1 MSPLNCLISVQA
13 KQKLAQMTTFKHPP
27 SIVSIDTS
35 ICSGRY
41 DAYVY
46 KYTNIINGKWYVGW
60 HIGMFDGTYWHT
72 SKDKEFIKVFGGSDA
87 VLTLEILSTGL
98 IIDMKNLESKILS
111 DQKVRKNPLSYNGSG
126 SPTGNKEP
134 IDLEKVQEVF
144 EILQE
149 RLENGDYEEEDLDIV
164 SLLRSIQVR
173 DKAEE
178 KSHTMRIRDG
188 ILETGLEF
196 QTPVLIWEGQDPFGD
211 DKDVRGDGNHTIL
224 ALLGLKNFN
233 TVKTLRVSRE
243 FCEKYNLNLEELRQ
257 IGLKMNPRQVV
268 AKRETEDEDVIK
280 QLLGLLEGG
289 TDINPSNTEY
299 GKEVCKNLG
308 YKGKKPA
315 YLCKKAIKIHKDNIL
330 AKSGLKRAIY
340 DEDHPDN
347 LKSLNRK
354 AASLN
359 KDRSI
364 VITGNTAQ
372 PSKII
377 RAILE
382 SVTDPIY
389 SDCYNVHLVC
399 HHNGND
405 NNKKIWD
412 SREKSSLEIL
422 IKAAFAMMAPVVVE
436 ENNGLKHEF
445 PRTFTI
451 HEMDHYQ
458 SDIS

>member
-1 MSPLNCLISVQA
+1 MN
-13 KQKLAQMTTFKHPP
+13 HPP
-27 SIVSIDTS
+27 SIISIDTS
-35 ICSGRY
+35 LCIGVY
-41 DAYVY
+41 GAYVY
-46 KYTNIINGKWYVGW
+46 KYTNVANGKWYVGW
-60 HIGMFDGTYWHT
+60 HLGVFDGSYWHS
-72 SKDKEFIKVFGGSDA
+72 SKNKEFLKIFSGSKPT
-87 VLTLEILSTGL
+87 LTLEILSIGL
-98 IIDMKNLESKILS
+98 SIDMKNLESKILT
-111 DQKVRKNPLSYNGSG
+111 DQKVKKNSLSYNGAG
-126 SPTGNKEP
+126 SPTGNKEI

-149 RLENGDYEEEDLDIV
+149 RLENGDYEEEDLDVI
-164 SLLRSIQVR
+164 SLLRTIQVR

-268 AKRETEDEDVIK
+268 ATKETEDEDVIK
-280 QLLGLLEGG
+280 QLLGLLERG
-289 TDINPSNTEY
+289 TNIDPKKTDY

-382 SVTDPIY
+382 SVTDHIY

-405 NNKKIWD
+405 KNKKIWD
-412 SREKSSLEIL
+412 SREKSSVENL
-422 IKAAFAMMAPVVVE
+422 IKRNFAMYQKVVVE
-436 ENNGLKHEF
+436 EDNGLKHEF

-458 SDIS
+458 SDIQ

>member
-1 MSPLNCLISVQA
+1 MN
-13 KQKLAQMTTFKHPP
+13 HPP
-27 SIVSIDTS
+27 SIISIDTS
-35 ICSGRY
+35 LCIGVY
-41 DAYVY
+41 GAYVY
-46 KYTNIINGKWYVGW
+46 KYTNVTNGKWYVGW
-60 HIGMFDGTYWHT
+60 HLGVFDGSYWHS
-72 SKDKEFIKVFGGSDA
+72 SKNKEFLKIFSGSKPT
-87 VLTLEILSTGL
+87 LTLEILSIGL
-98 IIDMKNLESKILS
+98 SIDMKNLESKILT
-111 DQKVRKNPLSYNGSG
+111 DQKVKKNSLSYNGAG
-126 SPTGNKEP
+126 SPTGNKEI

-149 RLENGDYEEEDLDIV
+149 RLENGDYEEEDLDVI
-164 SLLRSIQVR
+164 SLLRTIQVR

-178 KSHTMRIRDG
+178 KSHTMSIRDG

-268 AKRETEDEDVIK
+268 ATKETEDEDVIK
-280 QLLGLLEGG
+280 QLLGLLERG
-289 TDINPSNTEY
+289 TNIDPKKTDY

-347 LKSLNRK
+347 LKALNRK

-405 NNKKIWD
+405 KNKKIWD
-412 SREKSSLEIL
+412 SREKSSVENL
-422 IKAAFAMMAPVVVE
+422 IKRNFAMYQKVVVE
-436 ENNGLKHEF
+436 EDNGLKHEF

-458 SDIS
+458 SDIQ

>member
-1 MSPLNCLISVQA
+1 MN
-13 KQKLAQMTTFKHPP
+13 HPP
-27 SIVSIDTS
+27 SIISIDTS
-35 ICSGRY
+35 LCIGVY
-41 DAYVY
+41 GAYVY
-46 KYTNIINGKWYVGW
+46 KYTNVANGKWYVGW
-60 HIGMFDGTYWHT
+60 HLGVFDGSYWHS
-72 SKDKEFIKVFGGSDA
+72 SKNKEFLKIFSGSKPT
-87 VLTLEILSTGL
+87 LTLEILSIGL
-98 IIDMKNLESKILS
+98 SIDMKNLESKILT
-111 DQKVRKNPLSYNGSG
+111 DQKVKKNSLSYNGAG
-126 SPTGNKEP
+126 SPTGNKEI

-149 RLENGDYEEEDLDIV
+149 RLENGDYEEEDLDVI
-164 SLLRSIQVR
+164 SLLRTIQVR

-268 AKRETEDEDVIK
+268 ATKETEDEDVIK
-280 QLLGLLEGG
+280 QLLGLLERG
-289 TDINPSNTEY
+289 TNIDPKKTDY

-372 PSKII
+372 PSKLI
-377 RAILE
+377 RAIFE
-382 SVTDPIY
+382 SVPDPIY

-405 NNKKIWD
+405 KNKKIWD
-412 SREKSSLEIL
+412 SREKSSVENL
-422 IKAAFAMMAPVVVE
+422 IKRNFAMYQKVVVE
-436 ENNGLKHEF
+436 EDNGLKHEF

-458 SDIS
+458 SDIQ

>member
-1 MSPLNCLISVQA
+1 MN
-13 KQKLAQMTTFKHPP
+13 HPP
-27 SIVSIDTS
+27 SIISIDTS
-35 ICSGRY
+35 LCIGVY
-41 DAYVY
+41 GAYVY
-46 KYTNIINGKWYVGW
+46 KYTNVANGKWYVGW
-60 HIGMFDGTYWHT
+60 HLGVFDGSYWHS
-72 SKDKEFIKVFGGSDA
+72 SKNKEFLKIFSGSKPT
-87 VLTLEILSTGL
+87 LTLEILSIGL
-98 IIDMKNLESKILS
+98 SIDMKNLESKILT
-111 DQKVRKNPLSYNGSG
+111 DQKVKKNSLSYNGAG
-126 SPTGNKEP
+126 SPTGNKEI

-149 RLENGDYEEEDLDIV
+149 RLENGDYEEEDLDVV
-164 SLLRSIQVR
+164 SLLRTIQVR

-268 AKRETEDEDVIK
+268 ATKETEDEDVIK
-280 QLLGLLEGG
+280 QLLGLLERG
-289 TDINPSNTEY
+289 TNIDPKKTDY

-347 LKSLNRK
+347 LKSLNRR
-354 AASLN
+354 ADSIRN
-359 KDRSI
+359 DRSI

-372 PSKII
+372 PSKLI
-377 RAILE
+377 RAIIE

-405 NNKKIWD
+405 KNKKLWD
-412 SREKSSLEIL
+412 SKEKSSLEIL
-422 IKAAFAMMAPVVVE
+422 IKRNFAMYAPVVVE
-436 ENNGLKHEF
+436 EDNGLKHEF
-445 PRTFTI
+445 ARTFTI

-458 SDIS
+458 SDIQ